1 MIRGRHL
8 FCIFGFG
15 GVSQQATAVVV
26 VLEAAVGDRVFAHD
40 VGAGDEIH
48 PRRKILVAPRGLR
61 GSTKRQRW
69 EGYIRDKEESSIIQ
83 HCSNGD
89 FDWPLL
95 ESKFGAIHV

>member
-40 VGAGDEIH
+40 VGAGDETH

-61 GSTKRQRW
+61 VQPNDNDGKEISV
-69 EGYIRDKEESSIIQ
+69 IRKNLLSFSI
-83 HCSNGD
+83 CSNGD

-95 ESKFGAIHV
+95 ESKFAANLV